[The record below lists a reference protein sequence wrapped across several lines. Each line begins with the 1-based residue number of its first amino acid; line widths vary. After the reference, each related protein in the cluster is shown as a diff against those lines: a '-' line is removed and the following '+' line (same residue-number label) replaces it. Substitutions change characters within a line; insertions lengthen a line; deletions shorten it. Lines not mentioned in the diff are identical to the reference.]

1 MIFLRIMSPVLGA
14 LGLKNK
20 RWQRTF
26 LVGGMAA
33 LACMP
38 ALAHGGFDEDKSLL
52 TGVVHVLVSPLSIAA
67 LVALVASCNGIKDPF
82 SVVLGII
89 AGLAGGL
96 ATSAASSFP
105 YWFSYAGVVV
115 LGLCAVAGFKPGRWA
130 AAALALGAGLT
141 AGHASGIESP
151 ALPSVV
157 GAGLLLGFL
166 AAAGLSGLQ
175 ALAEST
181 APSISSALLLGRRVL
196 GAWAMAIALLT
207 GALAIKMHSAQ
218 AVLPVT

>member
-1 MIFLRIMSPVLGA
+1 
-14 LGLKNK
+14 
-20 RWQRTF
+20 
-26 LVGGMAA
+26 MAA

-52 TGVVHVLVSPLSIAA
+52 TGVVHILVSPLSIAA
-67 LVALVASCNGIKDPF
+67 LIALVAGCNRIKDPF
-82 SVVLGII
+82 SVVLGTM

-115 LGLCAVAGFKPGRWA
+115 LGLCAVAGFKPGRWV

-157 GAGLLLGFL
+157 GAGLILGFL

-175 ALAEST
+175 ALDEST
-181 APSISSALLLGRRVL
+181 AAPRIRSALPLARRVL